1 MKMINFK
8 QPKYMLPLILY
19 LPILFVGYMLI
30 KTFHTETADTA
41 DPRLKTTDY
50 LSSELPEANTDSVL
64 GSKMD
69 NTEDM
74 YGKISDLSGVEN
86 VENDNDSVNKKQDYE
101 SRYSERE
108 ANQLAQQQAEQE
120 EKRKLQAMQNRVR
133 QERRSRSTSS
143 NDFVAP
149 VSDSEIAR
157 VQRMRRQR
165 NWEEMDRDLSGNSSN
180 NYMAGS
186 GGSSTGSSS
195 SSISYD
201 EEGNPIYNNPNS
213 GSYNGMPGHGNGG
226 STNNHAVNEEAPE
239 KVVKKTKQTSD
250 YFNTIGGSNKQSKL
264 ITAIIDENVKAVD
277 GSRVR
282 LRLLDDVEIGDVT
295 VRKGTYLYAIMSGF
309 GKQRVNGK
317 VESVFYNE
325 EIIKVSLSIFDTDG
339 LEGLYVPI
347 SQFRETAQD
356 VVSSA
361 MQGSNIIDNS
371 STTGSGGIKN
381 WANTA
386 VQNASQRVMS
396 ALGSAAKKNRVRL
409 KYGTKVYLVDES
421 QKQGKSARNNR

>member
-1 MKMINFK
+1 MKKINFK
-8 QPKYMLPLILY
+8 QPKYLLPAIVY
-19 LPILFVGYMLI
+19 LPVLFVGYFVI
-30 KTFHTETADTA
+30 DIFHLDTSDPT

-50 LSSELPEANTDSVL
+50 LSSDLPEANTDSVL

-74 YGKISDLSGVEN
+74 YGRISDLSGVEN
-86 VENDNDSVNKKQDYE
+86 VENDRDSINKKEDYE
-101 SRYSERE
+101 SRYNQKE
-108 ANQLAQQQAEQE
+108 ADMVNQQQAEAE
-120 EKRKLQAMQNRVR
+120 EKKKLREMQNRVR
-133 QERRSRSTSS
+133 QERKSSSS
-143 NDFVAP
+143 NSDFVAP

-165 NWEEMDRDLSGNSSN
+165 NWEDMDRDLSGSGSDRYTASN
-180 NYMAGS
+180 
-186 GGSSTGSSS
+186 GSSPTSGSNGSSPS
-195 SSISYD
+195 VSYD
-201 EEGNPIYNNPNS
+201 EYGNPTYNDNS
-213 GSYNGMPGHGNGG
+213 SGNGG
-226 STNNHAVNEEAPE
+226 SSRADGQSSNGSSDKDDEPE
-239 KVVKKTKQTSD
+239 KVVKKVKKNSD
-250 YFNTIGGSNKQSKL
+250 YFNTLGGSSEQSKL

-282 LRLLDDVEIGDVT
+282 LRLLDDIEIGDVT
-295 VRKGTYLYAIMSGF
+295 VKKGTYLYATMSGF

-317 VESVFYNE
+317 IESIFFNE
-325 EIIKVSLSIFDTDG
+325 DIIKVSLSIFDTDG
-339 LEGLYVPI
+339 LEGLYVPV
-347 SQFRETAQD
+347 SQFRETAKD
-356 VVSSA
+356 VASSA

-409 KYGTKVYLVDES
+409 KYGTRVYLVDES
-421 QKQGKSARNNR
+421 QKQGKGK

>member
-1 MKMINFK
+1 MKKINFK
-8 QPKYMLPLILY
+8 QPKYLLPAIVY
-19 LPILFVGYMLI
+19 LPVLFVGYFVI
-30 KTFHTETADTA
+30 DIFHLDTSDPT

-50 LSSELPEANTDSVL
+50 LSSDLPEANTDSVL

-74 YGKISDLSGVEN
+74 YGRISDLSGVEN
-86 VENDNDSVNKKQDYE
+86 VENDRDSVNKKEDYE
-101 SRYSERE
+101 SRYNQKE
-108 ANQLAQQQAEQE
+108 ADMVNQQQAEAE
-120 EKRKLQAMQNRVR
+120 EKKKLREMQNRVR
-133 QERRSRSTSS
+133 QERKSSSS
-143 NDFVAP
+143 NSDFVAP

-165 NWEEMDRDLSGNSSN
+165 NWEDMDRDLSGSGSDRYTASNGNSST
-180 NYMAGS
+180 S
-186 GGSSTGSSS
+186 GSSGSSPS
-195 SSISYD
+195 VSYD
-201 EEGNPIYNNPNS
+201 EYGNPTYNDNTS
-213 GSYNGMPGHGNGG
+213 GNGG
-226 STNNHAVNEEAPE
+226 SSRAGGQSSNGSSDKEDEPE
-239 KVVKKTKQTSD
+239 KVVKKVKKNSD
-250 YFNTIGGSNKQSKL
+250 YFNTLGGSSEQSKL

-282 LRLLDDVEIGDVT
+282 LRLLDDIEIGDVT
-295 VRKGTYLYAIMSGF
+295 VKKGTYLYATMSGF

-317 VESVFYNE
+317 IESIFFNE
-325 EIIKVSLSIFDTDG
+325 DIIKVSLSIFDTDG
-339 LEGLYVPI
+339 LEGLYVPV
-347 SQFRETAQD
+347 SQFRETAKD
-356 VVSSA
+356 VASSA
-361 MQGSNIIDNS
+361 MQGSNIMDNS

-421 QKQGKSARNNR
+421 QKQGKGK

>member
-1 MKMINFK
+1 MKKIYFK

-19 LPILFVGYMLI
+19 LPVLFVGYMLI
-30 KTFHTETADTA
+30 KTFHTETADTT

-133 QERRSRSTSS
+133 QERSSRSSSS

-186 GGSSTGSSS
+186 GGSNTGSSS

-226 STNNHAVNEEAPE
+226 STNNHAEREEAPE

-250 YFNTIGGSNKQSKL
+250 YFNTIGGSNEQSKL

>member
-1 MKMINFK
+1 MKKINFK
-8 QPKYMLPLILY
+8 QPKYLLPAIVY
-19 LPILFVGYMLI
+19 LPVLFVGYFVI
-30 KTFHTETADTA
+30 DIFHLDTSDPT

-50 LSSELPEANTDSVL
+50 LSSDLPEANTDSVL

-74 YGKISDLSGVEN
+74 YGRISDLSGVEN
-86 VENDNDSVNKKQDYE
+86 VENDRDSVNKKEDYE
-101 SRYSERE
+101 SRYNQKE
-108 ANQLAQQQAEQE
+108 ADMVNQQQAEAE
-120 EKRKLQAMQNRVR
+120 EKKKLREMQNRVR
-133 QERRSRSTSS
+133 QERKSSSS
-143 NDFVAP
+143 NSDFVAP

-165 NWEEMDRDLSGNSSN
+165 NWEDMDRDLSGSGSDRYTASN
-180 NYMAGS
+180 
-186 GGSSTGSSS
+186 GSSS
-195 SSISYD
+195 TSGSSGSSPSVSYD
-201 EEGNPIYNNPNS
+201 EYGNPTYNDNTS
-213 GSYNGMPGHGNGG
+213 GNGG
-226 STNNHAVNEEAPE
+226 SSRAGGQSSNGSFDKEDEPE
-239 KVVKKTKQTSD
+239 KVVKKVKKNSD
-250 YFNTIGGSNKQSKL
+250 YFNTLGGSSEQSKL

-282 LRLLDDVEIGDVT
+282 LRLLDDIEIGDVT
-295 VRKGTYLYAIMSGF
+295 VKKGTYLYATMSGF

-317 VESVFYNE
+317 IESIFFNE
-325 EIIKVSLSIFDTDG
+325 DIIKVSLSIFDTDG
-339 LEGLYVPI
+339 LEGLYVPV
-347 SQFRETAQD
+347 SQFRETAKD
-356 VVSSA
+356 VASSA
-361 MQGSNIIDNS
+361 MQGSNIMDNS

-421 QKQGKSARNNR
+421 QKQGKGK

>member
-1 MKMINFK
+1 
-8 QPKYMLPLILY
+8 
-19 LPILFVGYMLI
+19 
-30 KTFHTETADTA
+30 
-41 DPRLKTTDY
+41 
-50 LSSELPEANTDSVL
+50 
-64 GSKMD
+64 
-69 NTEDM
+69 M

-133 QERRSRSTSS
+133 QERRNHSSSS

-186 GGSSTGSSS
+186 GGSSTGNSS

-226 STNNHAVNEEAPE
+226 STNNHAVGEEAPE

-250 YFNTIGGSNKQSKL
+250 YFNTIGGSNEQSKL